1 MTDPRLQTLL
11 NSAMSRGDYA
21 DVALV
26 MAQMNTEAVAKYR
39 ERCLCATGANAGK
52 PHVFETKH
60 AGGWPITCAC
70 MYCGYHAPEPFCRKP
85 LECCLAGRCCS
96 EIVCND

>member
-1 MTDPRLQTLL
+1 MSTDLQSRL
-11 NSAMSRGDYA
+11 NSAMARQDMA
-21 DVALV
+21 DIALV
-26 MAQMNTEAVAKYR
+26 MAQLNSEAVAKYR
-39 ERCLCATGANAGK
+39 ERCLCPESSSNAGR